1 MTISTLGCPTM
12 TEKTLRSI
20 STLFLACVPVAELRK
35 LLDTVPRELLTQEFQ
50 EALIDRTV
58 LHPTALA
65 YPPRPAYIT
74 NFLKCLINKLEEKN
88 VEITDSLYV
97 HFAEKLGGVNS
108 DEDIPGFV
116 TYTIDA
122 RTTVTLKEHTAF
134 VVGGTTGL
142 TTWQA
147 SKFLSEWCLENRH
160 LLRGKRILELGCGIG
175 LTGIVV
181 CKTCRPLSY
190 TFTDGHGAV
199 LRSLVDNLKW
209 NGVTECH
216 ARVETLH
223 WGEHESFEERC
234 TADVILGADL
244 VYDPQV
250 VPALVTT
257 LAAVLEH
264 GGTAY
269 IASTVRNPETRALF
283 LSKLDEASLQYEPC
297 AGPREK
303 VFFYDRSCPVAI
315 DKITACSR

>member
-1 MTISTLGCPTM
+1 M

-35 LLDTVPRELLTQEFQ
+35 LLDAVPSELLTQEFQ
-50 EALIDRTV
+50 ETLIGRTI
-58 LHPTALA
+58 LHPTAAA
-65 YPPRPAYIT
+65 YPPRPVYIR

-88 VEITDSLYV
+88 VEIADNLYV

-116 TYTIDA
+116 TYTI
-122 RTTVTLKEHTAF
+122 VTLKEHTAF
-134 VVGGTTGL
+134 VIGGTTGL

-175 LTGIVV
+175 LTGIVE
-181 CKTCRPLSY
+181 
-190 TFTDGHGAV
+190 
-199 LRSLVDNLKW
+199 NLKW

-234 TADVILGADL
+234 TADIILGADL
-244 VYDPQV
+244 VYDPEV
-250 VPALVTT
+250 VPALVVT
-257 LAAVLEH
+257 LAALLAH

-269 IASTVRNPETRALF
+269 IASTIRNPETRALF

-303 VFFYDRSCPVAI
+303 IFFYDRSCPVAI